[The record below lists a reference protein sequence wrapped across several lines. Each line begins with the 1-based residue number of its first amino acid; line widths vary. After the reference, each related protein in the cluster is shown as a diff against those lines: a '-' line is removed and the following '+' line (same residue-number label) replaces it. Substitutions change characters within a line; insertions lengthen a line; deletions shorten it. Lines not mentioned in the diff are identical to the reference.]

1 MIHILKSKKN
11 KMICNQV
18 INHINYDINT
28 TKTNY
33 TKPHECKIPKGM
45 KKKKKKKMYI
55 KDCKVEKRSVEIMNL
70 ITKRKKKKVK

>member
-18 INHINYDINT
+18 INHINYAINT

-33 TKPHECKIPKGM
+33 TKPLECKIPKGM
-45 KKKKKKKMYI
+45 KKKKENVY
-55 KDCKVEKRSVEIMNL
+55 
-70 ITKRKKKKVK
+70 